1 MVQEAL
7 KEFFKMKPSQD
18 TYKRRDAK
26 YLNSTK
32 TTHHLRDMQIKN
44 RMALITMSKSK
55 SSPVGTKYEDINNSY
70 FNSKTNINCLQS
82 STAKSGNLSE

>member
-7 KEFFKMKPSQD
+7 KEFFKMQPSQD
-18 TYKRRDAK
+18 SLKRRDAK

-55 SSPVGTKYEDINNSY
+55 SSPVCTKYEDIKNSN
-70 FNSKTNINCLQS
+70 FNSKSDIKWL
-82 STAKSGNLSE
+82 